1 MTPGWLQAITQAI
14 ECGNT
19 IHDRRHQGEAVN
31 YSPREAGAALT
42 DEYSMTLGE
51 ELPASLSSL
60 VPQEMTLHHHLKVA
74 SRRSERQFA
83 VLTSDTGMS
92 YLIVV
97 DSDNILLVDTHQH
110 RENGQNG
117 SLVSLGNVKSTLD
130 VFRKLQLA
138 AAYGTLTFVTFPPQ

>member
-1 MTPGWLQAITQAI
+1 M
-14 ECGNT
+14 
-19 IHDRRHQGEAVN
+19 N

-42 DEYSMTLGE
+42 DEYSMTLCE

-110 RENGQNG
+110 GENGQHG
-117 SLVSLGNVKSTLD
+117 SLVSLGNVESTLD

-138 AAYGTLTFVTFPPQ
+138 AAYGTLTFVTFPQQ